1 MRPNFY
7 LNNVRQA
14 LMASQGFK
22 SITCL
27 RVILF
32 AVTSLLLSAC
42 QTPPLHVYSTM
53 NDKVDFSQFETFAVN
68 STLISDS
75 LLLNELT
82 RNISAVLSEKGYQKE
97 STEKADLEVVYHLN
111 IKEGD
116 KLKQAS
122 IPVNGLVYTRP
133 MLESVY
139 EAQIL
144 VNVINTKSKMVI
156 WKATS
161 SRDLTNIDTS
171 NIDEKKVHARMLE
184 LFESFP
190 SN

>member
-32 AVTSLLLSAC
+32 AVASLLLSAC

-53 NDKVDFSQFETFAVN
+53 NDKIDFSQFETFSVN
-68 STLISDS
+68 STSISDTS
-75 LLLNELT
+75 LLNVLT
-82 RNISAVLSEKGYQKE
+82 RNISSVLNEKGYQKKLPE
-97 STEKADLEVVYHLN
+97 NADLAVVYHVDIDQGN
-111 IKEGD
+111 
-116 KLKQAS
+116 KLKQSS
-122 IPVNGLVYTRP
+122 IPVKGNIYMQTT
-133 MLESVY
+133 LEAVY

-144 VNVINTKSKMVI
+144 VNVVDTKTKMVL
-156 WKATS
+156 WKAS
-161 SRDLTNIDTS
+161 STRDLTSVNTS
-171 NIDEKKVHARMLE
+171 KIDEQKVHARMLE
-184 LFESFP
+184 LFDSFP
-190 SN
+190 SQ